1 MLSRQ
6 FLIQRG
12 YCCGHGCLMCPYEP
26 KHTKG
31 NTNLMSDSYGAAK
44 ELEKKILIVC
54 ALEIETQ
61 GQLDDY
67 EVLYTGVGK
76 VNATFE
82 LTRKFGKYGSYIPY
96 DMVINYGTAGSRKI
110 KKKTLVDCTKFIQR
124 DMDVTGLGF
133 MRGETPFE
141 QDPPFVIQQQNV
153 EFNPIGRN
161 ATCGSGDNFAE
172 DKSQYYGEV
181 VDMEAYAL
189 AKVCYL
195 YDIPFISFKYI
206 TDGADEQAHED
217 WEKNL
222 ADGIEVFKEKIL
234 KELK

>member
-61 GQLDDY
+61 NQLKDY

-141 QDPPFVIQQQNV
+141 QDPPFVIQQQNI

-222 ADGIEVFKEKIL
+222 ANGIEVFKEKIL
-234 KELK
+234 KEIK